1 MAGQD
6 SNLALCRSEPQREL
20 SIKAEARRSCV
31 VRSCELAC
39 EAKATGEEQTMHARA
54 GRVSFSPDKAD
65 EVINSVRDSVLPRI
79 QQSEGFKG
87 FTLLVD
93 RSRGEGIG
101 ISFWE
106 SEDAMRATDDLGD
119 QARQSAAEAGSG
131 SDQGAERFEV
141 AIDTMA

>member
-1 MAGQD
+1 
-6 SNLALCRSEPQREL
+6 
-20 SIKAEARRSCV
+20 
-31 VRSCELAC
+31 
-39 EAKATGEEQTMHARA
+39 MHART

-65 EVINSVRDSVLPRI
+65 EMVSHVRDTIVPNYESS
-79 QQSEGFKG
+79 QGFKG

-106 SEDAMRATDDLGD
+106 SEEAMNATDSLGD
-119 QARQSAAEAGSG
+119 QARQGAADAGSG
-131 SDQGAERFEV
+131 RDQGAERFEV